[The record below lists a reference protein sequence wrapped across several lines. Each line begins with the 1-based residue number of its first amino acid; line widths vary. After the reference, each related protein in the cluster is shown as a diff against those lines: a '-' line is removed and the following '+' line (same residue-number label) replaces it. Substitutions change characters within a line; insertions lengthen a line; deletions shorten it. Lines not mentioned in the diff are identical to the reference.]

1 MILETK
7 NLKPYTKLFAS
18 TKIAGNAYYDHVF
31 LDFRK
36 RTLSFFTDTTS
47 VRLSLFVRDQQEE
60 TFLYVDGMKFFQLVA
75 NFDQLEIKDNKFYG
89 NKNKFSLPTLDED
102 LSFSLEEDYSGEIF
116 SLTFTKSFLSDFL
129 MFKEFLEKDPT
140 AYQALFFQSSASMV
154 ISPTRFMLS
163 TTELDPAI
171 SFSIPT
177 SVVKAIDLLPIQENE
192 VLEFRMK
199 SSSNGGKIV
208 EFNYNDLFYRFA
220 SSSDIEL
227 PVDPFDEDFTS
238 SFMHKEFFELN
249 ASEAYDTLKFIS
261 DFLKQEANHSRL
273 DFLEDSIKI
282 TATYDSEI
290 EYILPVIQYSD
301 LNFFIDQNF
310 WIVLNSL
317 LSAINIFVRKKVD
330 TLSIHYSVDGPAIM
344 IEDAKKES
352 DFFIVQTLVQDPSL

>member
-7 NLKPYTKLFAS
+7 NLKPYIKLFVS

-36 RTLSFFTDTTS
+36 KTLSFYTDSTS
-47 VRLSLFVRDQQEE
+47 VRLTLFIKDQKDE

-75 NFDQLEIKDNKFYG
+75 NFDQLEIIDKKFYG
-89 NKNKFSLPTLDED
+89 KKNKFSLPTLDED

-116 SLTFTKSFLSDFL
+116 SLTFTKSFLSDFV

-140 AYQALFFQSSASMV
+140 AYQALFFQSAASMV

-163 TTELDPAI
+163 TTSLDSTV

-192 VLEFRMK
+192 VIEFRMK
-199 SSSNGGKIV
+199 NSSNGGKIV

-220 SSSDIEL
+220 SSSDLEL

-238 SFMHKEFFELN
+238 SFMHEEFFELTT
-249 ASEAYDTLKFIS
+249 SEAYETIKFIS
-261 DFLKQEANHSRL
+261 DFLKQEVNHSKL
-273 DFLEDSIKI
+273 EFLEDSIKI
-282 TATYDSEI
+282 TATYETEI
-290 EYILPVIQYSD
+290 EYLLPVLRYS
-301 LNFFIDQNF
+301 NQSYFVEQNF

-317 LSAINIFVRKKVD
+317 LSAINTFSRKKVD
-330 TLSIHYSVDGPAIM
+330 TLSIHYSTEGPAIM